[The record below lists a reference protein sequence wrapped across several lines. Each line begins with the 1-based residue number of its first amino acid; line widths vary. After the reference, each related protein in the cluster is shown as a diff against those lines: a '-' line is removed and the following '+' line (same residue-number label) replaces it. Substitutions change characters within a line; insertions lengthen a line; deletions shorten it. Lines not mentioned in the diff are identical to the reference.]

1 MKTLTNEDNTRLD
14 ELCWRQ
20 AAQAPRNAA
29 LILLALATGARASE
43 LLGLTWS
50 DLNLQTG
57 SVAIKTLKRGKNR
70 EIPLG
75 RRLVELLRSMKAQDA
90 DRLFPISYQRLN
102 QIWGQWRPSKVPF
115 HALRHTFALSLYHR
129 RKDINLVKH
138 CLGHRSLSSTTVYL
152 DEAYTIGSLKKSM
165 GVR

>member
-1 MKTLTNEDNTRLD
+1 MKTLTIEEQTNLQD
-14 ELCWRQ
+14 LCWRQ
-20 AAQAPRNAA
+20 VETSPRNAT
-29 LILLALATGARASE
+29 LILLGLATGARASE
-43 LLGLTWS
+43 LLGLVWR

-57 SVAIKTLKRGKNR
+57 SVFIKTLKRGKNR
-70 EIPLG
+70 EIPLS
-75 RRLVELLRSMKAQDA
+75 RRLVELLRSLKTEDT
-90 DRLFPISYQRLN
+90 DKLFPISYQRLN
-102 QIWGQWRPSKVPF
+102 QIWHDWRPCKVPF